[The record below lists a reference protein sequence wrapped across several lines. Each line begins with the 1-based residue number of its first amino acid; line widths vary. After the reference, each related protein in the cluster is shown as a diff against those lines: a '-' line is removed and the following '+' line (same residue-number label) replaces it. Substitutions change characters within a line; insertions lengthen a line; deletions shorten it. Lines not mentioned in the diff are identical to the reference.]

1 MSVLQVLVVVTLS
14 SVKIIIVN
22 NVCFQIRKNKNKNF
36 LQTVNANIERQAM
49 IHLYGFKV
57 VNVSELAFCIS
68 PKTSFEKF
76 VYVTIA
82 CFGYYYIFPPHFSF
96 RIR

>member
-1 MSVLQVLVVVTLS
+1 MLVLQVRVVAALS
-14 SVKIIIVN
+14 SVKISIVN

-49 IHLYGFKV
+49 IHLYGLKV
-57 VNVSELAFCIS
+57 INVSELAVCIS

-82 CFGYYYIFPPHFSF
+82 CFGYY
-96 RIR
+96 